1 MTLKIA
7 SMPYQKLAATLL
19 AILCFMMFPCVLG
32 AQTPPDAQP
41 RSRPRVLERVFPR
54 HKSGR
59 ALAPPRAVGE
69 REKIQAPQVAIRK
82 SGRQGAINAS
92 QSPKKRTLARP
103 TYGSVATRAEAPTT
117 GPRPITRWPTGQKL
131 VALTYDDGPN
141 PQITPRLL
149 ALLQSKGARATFFLL
164 GDSVRAYPNIVK
176 QISEAGMEIGNH
188 SDTHRQFTKLSED
201 GIRDELRR
209 NEERIKSLAPDA
221 ALKVMRPPYGAYNAS
236 VMRVAEQMGYRVILW
251 DVDTNDW
258 RKRTSEQM
266 VSFILAGAR
275 DGSIVLMHDRYETT
289 LQATA
294 RIIDELSARGYRF
307 VTLSELLA
315 QPRRETSP

>member
-1 MTLKIA
+1 MRYHKV
-7 SMPYQKLAATLL
+7 AAAFL
-19 AILCFMMFPCVLG
+19 AILSMTTFPCGLD
-32 AQTPPDAQP
+32 AQILPEAQP

-54 HKSGR
+54 HKVGR
-59 ALAPPRAVGE
+59 APASSPHV
-69 REKIQAPQVAIRK
+69 
-82 SGRQGAINAS
+82 SGRQKGQALHAGINRTARQRS
-92 QSPKKRTLARP
+92 INVAPSPQRRTLSHPSYTSGA
-103 TYGSVATRAEAPTT
+103 ARAEGLTT
-117 GPRPITRWPTGQKL
+117 GPRPVTRWPTGQKL
-131 VALTYDDGPN
+131 IALTYDDGPN

-149 ALLQSKGARATFFLL
+149 ALLQSKGARATFFVL

-209 NEERIKSLAPDA
+209 NEERIKSLLPDA

-266 VSFILAGAR
+266 VSTILAGTR
-275 DGSIVLMHDRYETT
+275 DGSIILMHDRYETS

-294 RIIDELSARGYRF
+294 RIIDVLSAQGYRF